1 MKDKFYYHLESLRG
15 IAATIIVLHHLKSL
29 SPNLAQSDF
38 MQNSSLA
45 VDFFFVLSGFVIS
58 LNYNNLL
65 IKLDKVIL
73 FIKKRFFRLYP
84 LHVILLFLYLIIEI
98 LKFLLEYKTGLKSN
112 EQAFSVSNFSTLI
125 SNLFLLQGI
134 IDKELSFN
142 EVSWSISFEFYTYI
156 LFALMILF
164 IKNKVILKIVIS
176 IIVITSLVSVYKLN
190 LMDETNRLGYLRCLY
205 SFFLGVLIYYL
216 NVKLQNLNL
225 SILEIPVVIISIYLY
240 CYIPNTAFMPII
252 FGILIII
259 LNQTKNGIIK
269 SFLNNKVLIYVG
281 KISYSIYMIHY
292 LIIWTHIQFLRF
304 LMGTKTE
311 IINNYTYLKLNDLQ
325 SFLVIISVIFFVLI
339 ASSISYKY
347 VENKFRI
354 VKK

>member
-1 MKDKFYYHLESLRG
+1 M
-15 IAATIIVLHHLKSL
+15 
-29 SPNLAQSDF
+29 
-38 MQNSSLA
+38 
-45 VDFFFVLSGFVIS
+45 
-58 LNYNNLL
+58 
-65 IKLDKVIL
+65 
-73 FIKKRFFRLYP
+73 
-84 LHVILLFLYLIIEI
+84 IIEI

-142 EVSWSISFEFYTYI
+142 EVSWSISFEFTYI

-304 LMGTKTE
+304 LMVQK
-311 IINNYTYLKLNDLQ
+311 LKL
-325 SFLVIISVIFFVLI
+325 
-339 ASSISYKY
+339 
-347 VENKFRI
+347 
-354 VKK
+354 

>member
-1 MKDKFYYHLESLRG
+1 MKYKFYYHLESLRG

-29 SPNLAQSDF
+29 SPTLAQSDL

-45 VDFFFVLSGFVIS
+45 VDFFFVLSGFVVS
-58 LNYNNLL
+58 LNYHNLL
-65 IKLDKVIL
+65 IKLDKVVL

-84 LHVILLFLYLIIEI
+84 LHVVLLFLYLIIEI
-98 LKFLLEYKTGLKSN
+98 LKFLFELKTGIKSN
-112 EQAFSVSNFSTLI
+112 EQVFSVSNFSTLI

-134 IDKELSFN
+134 VDKELSFN
-142 EVSWSISFEFYTYI
+142 EVSWSVSFEFYTYI

-164 IKNKVILKIVIS
+164 IKNKLFLKIIIS
-176 IIVITSLVSVYKLN
+176 IIVITSFILIYKLN

-205 SFFLGVLIYYL
+205 SFFLGVIIYYL
-216 NVKLQNLNL
+216 NIILQNINL

-240 CYIPNTAFMPII
+240 CYIPNTTFMPIM
-252 FGILIII
+252 FGVLIII

-269 SFLNNKVLIYVG
+269 SFLNYKLLIYIG

-292 LIIWTHIQFLRF
+292 LIIWIHIQFLRF
-304 LMGTKTE
+304 VMDIKTE
-311 IINNYTYLKLNDLQ
+311 IINNHTYLKLNDAQ
-325 SFLVIISVIFFVLI
+325 SYFIIISVMFFVLI

-347 VENKFRI
+347 IENKFRI